1 MICDLAETYHI
12 VNYRELPVRT
22 LAALVTGFRANSRT
36 KMKMTGQRYPDN
48 ILIQALVFDRLTQLV
63 WMNSEDGRRN
73 RNRPA
78 SLYEQLTK
86 EPKKEEIMVFD
97 SGEEFDR
104 AYAAAAGRR

>member
-22 LAALVTGFRANSRT
+22 LAALVTGLRADSRT

-48 ILIQALVFDRLTQLV
+48 ILIQALVFDRLSQLV

-86 EPKKEEIMVFD
+86 EPKPKIMSFD
-97 SGEEFDR
+97 SGEDFDR
-104 AYAAAAGRR
+104 AYAEAVGRR